1 MLITSGFKNWLL
13 QRISAV
19 ILTVYI
25 LFLAGFCFTQPV
37 ITYAVWHKLFSCEL
51 MKFAT
56 LFMLLALGIH
66 SWLGIW
72 TVTTDYLKSAS
83 IRLCVQTAVYIVL
96 LFYLVWGVQ
105 ILWG

>member
-19 ILTVYI
+19 ILAAYV
-25 LFLAGFCFTQPV
+25 LFLAGFWFTQPV
-37 ITYAVWHKLFSCEL
+37 VNYAAWYKLFSCEL

-56 LFMLLALGIH
+56 LFVLLALVIH

-72 TVTTDYLKSAS
+72 IVTTDYLKSAS